1 MDWRGCSEGLEVS
14 VSLLQRGGSTVR
26 WIIDLFRKL
35 KANRDR
41 EWRSVPY
48 PNWRCSRGGRDIW

>member
-1 MDWRGCSEGLEVS
+1 M
-14 VSLLQRGGSTVR
+14 R

-41 EWRSVPY
+41 EWRSVPA
-48 PNWRCSRGGRDIW
+48 PNWRCCRGGRDIW